1 MIAEF
6 GVVFP
11 STSFVALELGG
22 VLSNKVNYFVRAA
35 LYVV

>member
-1 MIAEF
+1 MIAKF

-22 VLSNKVNYFVRAA
+22 VFSNTVNYFVRAA
-35 LYVV
+35 LYMV